1 MGSDPAETGPETDG
15 SFPETSPALRTPAR
29 EEARPRRAAPE
40 APAHDVS
47 ALFYTLIGRPWS
59 SLAVIS
65 PDDSPRALRLVRKL
79 EDVARTNQY
88 RSLKTVDI
96 LELNLE
102 RAESI
107 THAIGKVSSLGER
120 KRYLIAID
128 SPLEN
133 PVAIRVLS
141 ACDAVLLVL
150 EKDRSRLPDAQRTVE
165 MVGRGRLIGAVLSFS

>member
-1 MGSDPAETGPETDG
+1 MGSDPAETGTTAGVPSPE
-15 SFPETSPALRTPAR
+15 PTPPPGTPIR

-79 EDVARTNQY
+79 EDVARANQY

-165 MVGRGRLIGAVLSFS
+165 MVGRGRLIGAVLSFT

>member
-1 MGSDPAETGPETDG
+1 MASEPAESEPI
-15 SFPETSPALRTPAR
+15 SPVGAPTPK
-29 EEARPRRAAPE
+29 EARSRRAVAE
-40 APAHDVS
+40 TPAHDLS

-59 SLAVIS
+59 SLAIIS
-65 PDDSPRALRLVRKL
+65 PDDSARAWRLVQKL
-79 EDVARTNQY
+79 DEVARANQY

-96 LELNLE
+96 LEMSLE

-150 EKDRSRLPDAQRTVE
+150 EKDRSRIPDAHRTVE
-165 MVGRGRLIGAVLSFS
+165 MVGRGRLIGAVLGSS

>member
-79 EDVARTNQY
+79 EDVARANQY

-141 ACDAVLLVL
+141 ACDAVLLLL
-150 EKDRSRLPDAQRTVE
+150 EKDRSRIPDAHRTVE
-165 MVGRGRLIGAVLSFS
+165 MVGRGRLIGAVLGSS